1 MLVIRGNG
9 ITKRIKSLK
18 IEDNRVIITWVDGTQ
33 TIYNKG
39 DSAKC

>member
-9 ITKRIKSLK
+9 ITKRIKVLK
-18 IEDNRVIITWVDGTQ
+18 IEDNRVVITWIDDTQ

-39 DSAKC
+39 DSIK